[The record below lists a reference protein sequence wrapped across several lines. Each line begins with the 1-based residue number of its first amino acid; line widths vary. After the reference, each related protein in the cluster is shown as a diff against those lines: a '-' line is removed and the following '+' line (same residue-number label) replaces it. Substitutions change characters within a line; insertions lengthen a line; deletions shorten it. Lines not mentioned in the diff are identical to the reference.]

1 MYNTVKISEINL
13 VAGTVLSVH
22 ENLGLCMKICLKS
35 LISLRASRYIIQGV
49 SERSELTSFT
59 PACNTTLT
67 KN

>member
-22 ENLGLCMKICLKS
+22 ENLCMKICLKS

-49 SERSELTSFT
+49 SERSELTPFT